1 MFLSKLR
8 LLSAVYHRSNVVQ
21 ETLRK
26 SRVNFPAISVR
37 TYARFIDDDE
47 DDMPIRQTRV
57 ERIDQKPS
65 HFRERRSFDRRES
78 FGQRQSFGNRNSFNS
93 DRPQFQSSRSQS
105 FNEGLQK
112 LRPLHFDADELGEL
126 KKDFYQPSEITKN
139 RSDAEVEEFRAKQEI
154 SVPRDAPKPIFT
166 FNELENLPPNVAEEI
181 QKQNFVECTAIQAQG
196 MPIALSGNNM
206 VGIAQTG

>member
-57 ERIDQKPS
+57 ERREPKPS

-78 FGQRQSFGNRNSFNS
+78 FGQRQSFGNRNSFNN

-105 FNEGLQK
+105 FNEGIQK
-112 LRPLHFDADELGEL
+112 LRPLHFDTDELGEL

-139 RSDAEVEEFRAKQEI
+139 RTDAEVEEFRAKHEI

-166 FNELENLPPNVAEEI
+166 FNELENLPPNVAKEI